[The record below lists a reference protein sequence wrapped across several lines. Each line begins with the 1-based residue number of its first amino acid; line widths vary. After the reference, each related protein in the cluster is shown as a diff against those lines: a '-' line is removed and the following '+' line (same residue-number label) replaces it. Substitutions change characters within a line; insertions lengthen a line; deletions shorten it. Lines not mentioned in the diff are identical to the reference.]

1 MISRINFFGGPGTGK
16 STLAAKFFAH
26 LKQCGHSIEL
36 VQEFV
41 KQYVYTNQ
49 TLTSWGQVYTFGQQ
63 FGAELRALEGGV
75 QQIVTDS
82 PMLLQATYA
91 RYNGCPAY
99 EQLIEISR
107 EFETDYPSVN
117 FLILRTVPFKGAG
130 RWQDDEESGRVWD
143 KLLEQELDL
152 NDIDYHLI
160 NPLDDEAVDRFLEIV
175 ENL

>member
-1 MISRINFFGGPGTGK
+1 MIPRINFYGGPGVGK
-16 STLAAKFFAH
+16 STLAAKFFTH
-26 LKQCGHSIEL
+26 LKQRGHNVEL

-41 KQYVYTNQ
+41 KQLVYTNQ

-82 PMLLQATYA
+82 PPLLQATYA
-91 RYNGCPAY
+91 RYNGCPVY
-99 EQLIEISR
+99 EQLAEISL

-117 FLILRTVPFKGAG
+117 FLVMRTVPFKSGG
-130 RWQDDEESGRVWD
+130 RWQDEDGAEVWD
-143 KLLEQELDL
+143 KLIEQDL
-152 NDIDYHLI
+152 LLHDIHYHLI
-160 NPLDDEAVDRFLEIV
+160 DPLDDEEVDKHLKTV